1 MNKMEDDSGGN
12 ARTLEIDLGEEF
24 EMDLATLDPHA
35 YDRIFVYVPLP
46 SFGSTQSYRDICGDL
61 LDASWAIERMA
72 AHAKC
77 VRTENPPG
85 DYRCIRAVLTGPRP
99 GIFCAIA
106 DCALL
111 LGELED
117 VTDDAGLE
125 ELQNLR
131 EQVYEY
137 EDKLETLV
145 PRAPEIIDWY
155 FANLHEVNS
164 ELRSEAPGAWSSQ
177 MKRFPE
183 RRLGFHRSGFSGIL
197 GGSCY
202 ASRTGWLVPVAI
214 GPDRFFV
221 GTDQKYRLNDF
232 LPADFVIINGE
243 SFVHHKG
250 LLVRFPSGLYFESQ
264 VCAGLVTQDD
274 EYAERWSSD
283 PFSALRSPIAEQA
296 APVGISTSDA
306 PEGTSTLK
314 EGCYLHETGTLA
326 FVNDGYFLH
335 FLHFLYDIRP
345 AQLQTAKALREASA
359 QMTEELSTATGA
371 APFFQCDWTSLD
383 DEAFE
388 ELCYQLIF
396 DNPKFNSDTI
406 RKLGKSRSRDGGRDI
421 IIHEA
426 TIGPWVKPKKWT
438 FQCKL
443 VTNGSSLG
451 ATRLT
456 DVGDMLEQYGAQGFG
471 VITSAQMDATLYD
484 KLDAICSKRQVDQY
498 HLSVLELERALGRNR
513 RVRQKFFPGS

>member
-1 MNKMEDDSGGN
+1 MGDDAGDN

-35 YDRIFVYVPLP
+35 YGRSFVYVPLP
-46 SFGSTQSYRDICGDL
+46 SFGSSQSYRDICGDL

-72 AHAKC
+72 AYAKR

-85 DYRCIRAVLTGPRP
+85 DYRCIRAVLIGPRP
-99 GIFCAIA
+99 GIFDAIA

-117 VTDDAGLE
+117 FTDDAELE
-125 ELQNLR
+125 KLQNLR
-131 EQVYEY
+131 EQVYDY
-137 EDKLETLV
+137 EDNLETLV

-155 FANLHEVNS
+155 FANLHEANS
-164 ELRSEAPGAWSSQ
+164 ELRSEAPDAWSSQ
-177 MKRFPE
+177 MERFPE

-197 GGSCY
+197 GASCY
-202 ASRTGWLVPVAI
+202 ASRTGWLLPVAI

-221 GTDQKYRLNDF
+221 ETDQKYRLDDF
-232 LPADFVIINGE
+232 LPADFVIVNGQ
-243 SFVHHKG
+243 SFVHHEG
-250 LLVRFPSGLYFESQ
+250 LLVRFPSRRYFESQ

-274 EYAERWSSD
+274 EYAARWSSD
-283 PFSALRSPIAEQA
+283 PFSALRSPA
-296 APVGISTSDA
+296 AQETTPAGLSTSDGL
-306 PEGTSTLK
+306 EGMSTLA

-335 FLHFLYDIRP
+335 FLHDIRP
-345 AQLQTAKALREASA
+345 AQLQMAKALREASA
-359 QMTEELSTATGA
+359 QMAEELSTATGA
-371 APFFQCDWTSLD
+371 AAFLEYDWTSLD

-396 DNPKFNSDTI
+396 DNPKFNSETI
-406 RKLGKSRSRDGGRDI
+406 RKLGKSKSRDGGRDI

-426 TIGPWVKPKKWT
+426 TIGPWVEPKKWI

-484 KLDAICSKRQVDQY
+484 KLDAICTKRRVDQY

-513 RVRQKFFPGS
+513 RVRQKFFPAS

>member
-1 MNKMEDDSGGN
+1 MGDDAGDN

-72 AHAKC
+72 AYAKR

-85 DYRCIRAVLTGPRP
+85 DYRCIRAVLIGPRP
-99 GIFCAIA
+99 GIFDAIA

-117 VTDDAGLE
+117 FTDDAELE
-125 ELQNLR
+125 KLQNLR
-131 EQVYEY
+131 EQVYDY
-137 EDKLETLV
+137 EDNLETLV

-155 FANLHEVNS
+155 FANLHEANS
-164 ELRSEAPGAWSSQ
+164 ELRSEAPDAWSSQ
-177 MKRFPE
+177 MERFPE

-197 GGSCY
+197 GASCY
-202 ASRTGWLVPVAI
+202 ASRTGWLLPVAI

-221 GTDQKYRLNDF
+221 ETDQKYRLDDF
-232 LPADFVIINGE
+232 LPADFVIVNGQ
-243 SFVHHKG
+243 SFVHHEG
-250 LLVRFPSGLYFESQ
+250 LLVRFPSRRYFESQ

-274 EYAERWSSD
+274 EYAARWSSD
-283 PFSALRSPIAEQA
+283 PFSALRSPA
-296 APVGISTSDA
+296 AQETTPAGLSTSDGL
-306 PEGTSTLK
+306 EGMSTLA

-335 FLHFLYDIRP
+335 FLHDIRP
-345 AQLQTAKALREASA
+345 AQLQMAKALREASA
-359 QMTEELSTATGA
+359 QMAEELSTATGA
-371 APFFQCDWTSLD
+371 AAFLEYDWTSLD

-396 DNPKFNSDTI
+396 DNPKFNSETI
-406 RKLGKSRSRDGGRDI
+406 RKLGKSKSRDGGRDI

-426 TIGPWVKPKKWT
+426 TIGPWVEPKKWI

-484 KLDAICSKRQVDQY
+484 KLDAICTKRRVDQY

-513 RVRQKFFPGS
+513 RVRQKFFPAS

>member
-1 MNKMEDDSGGN
+1 MNKLEDEAEAN
-12 ARTLEIDLGEEF
+12 ARMLEIDLGEEM
-24 EMDLATLDPHA
+24 EMDLGTLDPLA
-35 YDRIFVYVPLP
+35 YDRIVVYVPLP
-46 SFGSTQSYRDICGDL
+46 TFGSTQSYLDICGDL

-77 VRTENPPG
+77 VRTESPPG
-85 DYRCIRAVLTGPRP
+85 DYRCIRTVLTGPTP
-99 GIFCAIA
+99 GIFEVIA

-111 LGELED
+111 ISDLD
-117 VTDDAGLE
+117 DFTDLADME
-125 ELQNLR
+125 KQENLR
-131 EQVYEY
+131 GQVLDF
-137 EDKLETLV
+137 EDDLETFI

-155 FANLHEVNS
+155 FANLHAAND
-164 ELRSEAPGAWSSQ
+164 ELRSEAPEAWSRQ
-177 MKRFPE
+177 MTRFPE
-183 RRLGFHRSGFSGIL
+183 RRLGFHRSGFSGAL

-202 ASRTGWLVPVAI
+202 ASRTGWLVPAVV
-214 GPDRFFV
+214 GPDRFFM
-221 GTDQKYRLNDF
+221 GTEQKYRLDDF
-232 LPADFVIINGE
+232 VPADFLVMHGE
-243 SFVHHKG
+243 AFVHHEG
-250 LLVRFPSGLYFESQ
+250 LLVRFPSGRYFESQ

-274 EYAERWSSD
+274 EDTERWSLD
-283 PFSALRSPIAEQA
+283 PFKALRSPMTKTTALTE
-296 APVGISTSDA
+296 ISKRDA
-306 PEGTSTLK
+306 VHGMPMLE

-326 FVNDGYFLH
+326 FVNDGD
-335 FLHFLYDIRP
+335 FLHFLYDVRP
-345 AQLQTAKALREASA
+345 AQLQTAKVLREASA
-359 QMTEELSTATGA
+359 QLTEELSTATGA
-371 APFFQCDWTSLD
+371 PPSVQCDWTSLD
-383 DEAFE
+383 DEGFE

-421 IIHEA
+421 IVHEA
-426 TIGPWVKPKKWT
+426 TIGPWLEPRKWI

-484 KLDAICSKRQVDQY
+484 KLDAICSKRKVDQY
-498 HLSVLELERALGRNR
+498 HLSILELERALGRNR